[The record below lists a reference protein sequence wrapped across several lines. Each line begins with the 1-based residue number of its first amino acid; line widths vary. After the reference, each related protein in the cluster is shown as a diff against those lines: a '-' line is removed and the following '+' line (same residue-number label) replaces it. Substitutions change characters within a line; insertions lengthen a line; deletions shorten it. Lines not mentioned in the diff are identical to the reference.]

1 MLYIKKTHPNQS
13 LIDWIQRQHDTG
25 VAYPKYESL
34 QTTNP
39 SVDSYQAYTELREQ
53 LYKEQRGLCC
63 YCMQRITKDNSNI
76 EHFLPQQAFIEN
88 QVDYYNLYL
97 ACRRSRGLAK
107 EKQYCDIAK
116 GDRLI
121 GKFIGYFNPQAEKEK
136 KCQDFFQYTDDGYI
150 LPNKTGFKT
159 ITRFYKEYKS
169 LTAQEKELLG
179 TIEILNLNCAS
190 LVDVREKFIK
200 EEPAIKSQTEEIS
213 DITRLETMQNFYETS
228 ETKFAGVAI
237 YFIKKRIEVLRNQN
251 AT

>member
-1 MLYIKKTHPNQS
+1 MLYIEKTHPNQS
-13 LIDWIQRQHDTG
+13 LIDWIQRHTS
-25 VAYPKYESL
+25 VAYPTYESL

-39 SVDSYQAYTELREQ
+39 SVDSYQAYIELREQ
-53 LYKEQRGLCC
+53 LYREQRGLCC

-97 ACRRSRGLAK
+97 VCRRSRGLVK
-107 EKQYCDIAK
+107 ENQHCDIAK
-116 GDRLI
+116 ADYLI
-121 GKFIGYFNPQAEKEK
+121 GKFIGYFNPQTGK

-150 LPNKTGFKT
+150 LPNKTRFKT

-190 LVDVREKFIK
+190 LVDAREKFIK
-200 EEPAIKSQTEEIS
+200 EEPAIKSITGEIS
-213 DITRLETMQNFYETS
+213 DIRKLEEMQNVYETT

-237 YFIKKRIEVLRNQN
+237 YFIKKQIEVLRNQN